1 MVRDA
6 LICRKGRYGW
16 RWCVVPLGLVK
27 HFREVGWI
35 NVLNTD
41 DMEHTV
47 SEAIAEVRKVEE
59 QKPGRVNRANF
70 FRRRPQQGNCE

>member
-27 HFREVGWI
+27 HFRAVGWI

-41 DMEHTV
+41 DMEPTV
-47 SEAIAEVRKVEE
+47 NEAIAEARTADE
-59 QKPGRVNRANF
+59 KPLNLPRF